1 MAGFLGWFAAAS
13 VAAQGVSPE
22 AVVVTEFVN
31 ISGAPA
37 DGWFGRGIA
46 EVVAAEIGERWSV
59 RSLVGGSPR
68 ARPAPG
74 ATVTSDAA
82 LVDVGRAAGARWVVG
97 GGYQRVG
104 DRLRITARL
113 VEVRTGAV
121 ASATM
126 VDGTAADLF
135 ALQDRVAADLL
146 AAAGSGAS
154 GGPGA
159 RPVAG
164 WRTEPFDF
172 GEGSF
177 LPAPPAGRGPSEPPR
192 AGRTAGLP
200 PPVRRGP
207 PESPR
212 AGRTAGLPPPVRR
225 GPPESPRAGR
235 AGGSPP
241 TVPGGLPSPGG
252 RPAGVA
258 APPAATLPPAAPAGP
273 SAAGGAGFEAPRFA
287 PGLIDGPPPPLPP
300 DVIRR
305 DDQGNATIR
314 AVELPEGIRLDG
326 QLDENVYFTVPAITG
341 FIQQSPDEGAP
352 ATEETEAWILF
363 DDDNIYVAARV
374 WDSAP
379 PSQWVANEMRRDTR
393 QLRQNDTFAVILDT
407 FYDRRNGV
415 AFYTN
420 PLGAIADFQITNE
433 GNPNSD
439 WNPIWDVRTGRFE
452 GGWTVEMEIPF
463 KSLRYRPGP
472 SQIWG
477 VQLRRNVRRK
487 NEWAYITALPISAG
501 SGPGGIFRV
510 SDAGTLVGL
519 DAPSGS
525 ANLEIKPYGIG
536 GLSTNL
542 AASEPTV
549 NAGDGSGGLDVKYGI
564 TQNLTADFTYNTD
577 FAQVEVDEQQVNLTR
592 FSLFFPEKREFFLEG
607 RGIFGFARGG
617 VAGGFGGALRRGG
630 QGGGFFGG
638 GNAPTLFYSRQI
650 GLQNRT
656 VVPIVGG
663 GRVTGK
669 IGAFDVGLLN
679 IQADEHAA
687 AAAERTN
694 FTVVRLRRDILR
706 RSSIGGI
713 FTNRSVSLLGDGS
726 SQAYGADATFSFYEN
741 VSLLA
746 YAARTQTPGNDGQDL
761 SYQGR
766 FDYAGDLYGFQA
778 EHLVVEDN
786 FIPEVGFLRRDNFRR
801 SYGTA
806 RYSPRPRSLAGI
818 RQFRLEGSYD
828 YIETADLG
836 IVETRQTQL
845 AFATELENSDRF
857 GVSVA
862 DNYEFLH
869 REFTPGP
876 DEVAFPVGGY
886 QFFDVEGTYSPG
898 AQRRLN
904 GTITVRAG
912 DYFNGTIRS
921 VGFSRGRMEVTQ
933 RLSLEPSVSVNWIDS
948 PQGSFR
954 TDLLVSRVNFSFTP
968 RMFFSGLIQ
977 YNSSTNTVSNNLR
990 LRWEYQPGSELFV
1003 VYTEDRETDPLRPDR
1018 FSELR
1023 NRGFVVKVNRLFRF

>member
-1 MAGFLGWFAAAS
+1 MTIRPVPSSRTMAFPAAS
-13 VAAQGVSPE
+13 AASRGETAALRPASIDVMHAHPARVALAGLLCWLAAVCVGAQGVSSE

-37 DGWFGRGIA
+37 DEWFRA
-46 EVVAAEIGERWSV
+46 R
-59 RSLVGGSPR
+59 VGGSPS
-68 ARPAPG
+68 ARPVAG
-74 ATVTSDAA
+74 AAATSDAV
-82 LVDVGRAAGARWVVG
+82 LVEAGRAAGARWVVG
-97 GGYQRVG
+97 GGYQRLG

-113 VEVRTGAV
+113 VEVRTAAV
-121 ASATM
+121 VSATV
-126 VDGTAADLF
+126 VDGAAGDLF

-146 AAAGSGAS
+146 AAAGSDAS
-154 GGPGA
+154 GSPVA
-159 RPVAG
+159 RPAAG
-164 WRTEPFDF
+164 RRPGPFEF
-172 GEGSF
+172 GEGAF
-177 LPAPPAGRGPSEPPR
+177 PPRPPAGRGPIEPRRAEP
-192 AGRTAGLP
+192 AGRLP
-200 PPVRRGP
+200 AL
-207 PESPR
+207 PR
-212 AGRTAGLPPPVRR
+212 
-225 GPPESPRAGR
+225 
-235 AGGSPP
+235 
-241 TVPGGLPSPGG
+241 GG
-252 RPAGVA
+252 RPAGASNPPA
-258 APPAATLPPAAPAGP
+258 ASAAPPPAATAAPAP
-273 SAAGGAGFEAPRFA
+273 AGAAGFEAPRFA
-287 PGLIDGPPPPLPP
+287 PGVIDGPPPPFPP
-300 DVIRR
+300 EVIRR

-420 PLGAIADFQITNE
+420 ALGALADFQITNE

-439 WNPIWDVRTGRFE
+439 WNPIWDVRTGRFA

-536 GLSTNL
+536 GISTNL

-549 NAGDGSGGLDVKYGI
+549 NAGSGDGGLDVKYGI

-617 VAGGFGGALRRGG
+617 LAGGFGGALRRGG

-766 FDYAGDLYGFQA
+766 FNYAGDLYGFQA

-836 IVETRQTQL
+836 IVETRQSQL

-862 DNYEFLH
+862 DNFEFLH

-904 GTITVRAG
+904 GTFTVRAG
-912 DYFNGTIRS
+912 DYFNGTIRL